1 MPRPIALIYSM
12 LRIPV
17 RLDLRHIFQSHSA
30 AGSRECYIGTAS
42 VSNQP
47 LKTYPMRF
55 GAFILILA
63 VCLFSERVVQTFAQD
78 AIPTVNEAREFLR
91 KGDYDRC
98 IEVAQ
103 SQVDRKVWNERWPE
117 LLLEAQLIRG
127 QYEGAYANWLKA
139 IEQFP
144 VSLRLRLQGIEVCR
158 FNNLD
163 AKAREQ
169 IELID
174 EMLSRMPA
182 RYTGSTELIPLGEYF
197 LLVGEDPKEVLKS
210 CFDQALK
217 INPSLTAAHV
227 ATARMALSKND
238 FKVAAQ
244 ATEKA
249 LKQDPADPEIF
260 YLDFMAWRSS
270 DPTRATA
277 SLARSLDLNPNF
289 VPSILSMVESRMNEE
304 QYAEAEELLKSIEK
318 INSRHPKLW
327 SLRAA
332 IAHLEGR
339 YEQEGECRAQAL
351 KTWALNPDVDHL
363 IGKHLALHYR
373 FVESITYQ
381 KRSLTMDAGY
391 VPAMGQLAQD
401 QLRAGQND
409 EGWTMVE
416 QVRKKDPYDVTIY
429 NLKQLQQRL
438 DSLETLKA
446 PGFIIR
452 MDKKE
457 AKIYGPEAISLLSE
471 ARDVLT
477 KKYSVTLEEPIYVEI
492 FPKQKDFAIRTFGL
506 PGGEGFLGVCFGRLI
521 TANSPAAL
529 QVKSNWK
536 SVLWHEYCHV
546 VTLNKTKNKMPRWL
560 SEGLS
565 VYEERQRDN
574 RWGQS
579 MDPTFRE
586 MILSDEDFI
595 PASQLS
601 SGFLKPKTPMHLQFA
616 YYESS
621 LAVEYMIE
629 SHGMTAMLRLLD
641 DLALGIP
648 TKDALLRMVGS
659 LETLDAGFEQY
670 ARKKANEFGAGVDW
684 SKPNAETA
692 LQWETEHPEAY
703 ALTLKRTA
711 EAVRQK
717 KWDEVILLA
726 EKLKSAW
733 PQDSRDDGCYALLA
747 TAYREMG
754 KLEEERA
761 SLVSLIQHAGAPFD
775 ALARLITI
783 DKEREDW
790 QSIAQWTE
798 IQHAIQPM
806 RFDVQEARALSNEQI
821 DAHEQALHAWTACYE
836 LDPTD
841 PAMINYKIAF
851 NLSKLGRLDEAR
863 SRVLM
868 ALEETPRFLDA
879 LRLLKEIKNKQ
890 SEQTNSKSVE
900 SEGQTR

>member
-1 MPRPIALIYSM
+1 M
-12 LRIPV
+12 LYWDGVGFEPT
-17 RLDLRHIFQSHSA
+17 LRS
-30 AGSRECYIGTAS
+30 
-42 VSNQP
+42 
-47 LKTYPMRF
+47 YPMRF
-55 GAFILILA
+55 GASIFIFM
-63 VCLFSERVVQTFAQD
+63 VCLFSEGLVQTSAQD
-78 AIPTVNEAREFLR
+78 ALPTVNEAREFLR
-91 KGDYDRC
+91 KGDYDLC

-103 SQVDRKVWNERWPE
+103 AQVDRKVWNERWPE

-127 QYEGAYANWLKA
+127 QYEGAHANWLKA

-144 VSLRLRLQGIEVCR
+144 VSLRLRLLGVEVCR

-174 EMLSRMPA
+174 ELLTRMPA

-249 LKQDPADPEIF
+249 SKQDPSDPEIF

-270 DPTRATA
+270 DSTRATT
-277 SLARSLDLNPNF
+277 SLARSLELNPNF

-304 QYAEAEELLKSIEK
+304 QYAEAEELLNSIEK

-332 IAHLEGR
+332 IAHLEGK
-339 YEQEGECRAQAL
+339 YEREGECRTKAL
-351 KTWALNPDVDHL
+351 QTWALNPDVDHL

-381 KRSLTMDAGY
+381 KRSLTMDPGY

-401 QLRAGQND
+401 QLRAGQSY
-409 EGWTMVE
+409 EGWMMVE
-416 QVRKKDPYDVTIY
+416 QVRKKDPYDVTIF

-438 DSLETLKA
+438 DSLETLNA

-457 AKIYGPEAISLLSE
+457 AKIYGPDVTAILSE

-477 KKYSVTLEEPIYVEI
+477 KKYNVTLEEPIYVEI
-492 FPKQKDFAIRTFGL
+492 FPKQKDFAIRTFGM

-565 VYEERQRDN
+565 VYEERLRDN

-586 MILSDEDFI
+586 MILSEEDFI

-621 LAVEYMIE
+621 LAVEYLIE

-670 ARKKANEFGAGVDW
+670 ARQKANEFGPAVDW
-684 SKPNAETA
+684 SKPNAQTA
-692 LQWETEHPEAY
+692 LQWEAEHPDAY

-717 KWDEVILLA
+717 KWDDVIALA
-726 EKLKSAW
+726 EKLKAAW
-733 PQDSRDDGCYALLA
+733 PQDGRDDGCYALLA
-747 TAYREMG
+747 SAYRETG
-754 KLEEERA
+754 KLEDERA
-761 SLVSLIQHAGAPFD
+761 SLVSLTQYASAPFD
-775 ALARLITI
+775 AMARLIAI
-783 DKEREDW
+783 DTDRKDW
-790 QSIAQWTE
+790 QSVANWTE
-798 IQHAIQPM
+798 IQHAIQPL
-806 RFDVQEARALSNEQI
+806 RYDVQEARALSNEQI

-863 SRVLM
+863 ARVLL
-868 ALEETPRFLDA
+868 ALEETPRYLDA
-879 LRLLKEIKNKQ
+879 LRLLKEIKDKQ
-890 SEQTNSKSVE
+890 LEQINPKSAESEEQT
-900 SEGQTR
+900 Q

>member
-1 MPRPIALIYSM
+1 M
-12 LRIPV
+12 LYWDGVGFKPT
-17 RLDLRHIFQSHSA
+17 LRS
-30 AGSRECYIGTAS
+30 
-42 VSNQP
+42 
-47 LKTYPMRF
+47 YPMRF
-55 GAFILILA
+55 GASILIFM
-63 VCLFSERVVQTFAQD
+63 VCLFSEGSVQISAQD
-78 AIPTVNEAREFLR
+78 ALPTVNEAREFLR

-103 SQVDRKVWNERWPE
+103 VQVDRKVWNERWPE

-127 QYEGAYANWLKA
+127 QYEGAYANWLNA

-144 VSLRLRLQGIEVCR
+144 VSLRLRMLGVEVCR
-158 FNNLD
+158 FNNFD

-174 EMLSRMPA
+174 ELLSRMPA

-249 LKQDPADPEIF
+249 SKQDPSDPEIF

-270 DPTRATA
+270 DSTRATT
-277 SLARSLDLNPNF
+277 SLARSLELNPNF

-304 QYAEAEELLKSIEK
+304 QYTEAEELLKSIEK

-332 IAHLEGR
+332 IAHLEGK
-339 YEQEGECRAQAL
+339 YEQEGECRTKAL
-351 KTWALNPDVDHL
+351 QTWALNPDVDHL

-401 QLRAGQND
+401 QLRAGQSD
-409 EGWTMVE
+409 EGWMMVE
-416 QVRKKDPYDVTIY
+416 QVRKKDPYDVTIF

-438 DSLETLKA
+438 DSLETLNA

-457 AKIYGPEAISLLSE
+457 AKIYGSEVMALLSE

-492 FPKQKDFAIRTFGL
+492 FPKQKDFAIRTFGM

-565 VYEERQRDN
+565 VYEERLRDN
-574 RWGQS
+574 RWGQC

-586 MILSDEDFI
+586 MILSEEDFI

-621 LAVEYMIE
+621 LAVEYLIE

-670 ARKKANEFGAGVDW
+670 ARQKANEFGPAVDW
-684 SKPNAETA
+684 SKPNAQTA
-692 LQWETEHPEAY
+692 LQWETDHPDAY
-703 ALTLKRTA
+703 AQTLKRTA

-717 KWDEVILLA
+717 KWDDVIALA
-726 EKLKSAW
+726 EKLKAAW

-747 TAYREMG
+747 TAYRETG

-761 SLVSLIQHAGAPFD
+761 SLVSLTQYASAPFD
-775 ALARLITI
+775 AIALLIAI
-783 DKEREDW
+783 DTDRKDW
-790 QSIAQWTE
+790 QSVANWTE
-798 IQHAIQPM
+798 IQHAIQPL
-806 RFDVQEARALSNEQI
+806 RYDVQEARALSNEQI

-841 PAMINYKIAF
+841 PAMINYKMAF

-863 SRVLM
+863 ARVLM

-879 LRLLKEIKNKQ
+879 LRLLKEIKDKQ
-890 SEQTNSKSVE
+890 LEQINPKSAESEEQT
-900 SEGQTR
+900 Q

>member
-1 MPRPIALIYSM
+1 MTYSTLPIAAG
-12 LRIPV
+12 
-17 RLDLRHIFQSHSA
+17 LDLLDILEGDSA
-30 AGSRECYIGTAS
+30 VDSQECYIETAS
-42 VSNQP
+42 VSNQSP
-47 LKTYPMRF
+47 RNHPMRF
-55 GAFILILA
+55 GASLLVFVA
-63 VCLFSERVVQTFAQD
+63 CLFSAGIPQTIAQN
-78 AIPTVNEAREFLR
+78 ATPTVNETREFLR

-127 QYEGAYANWLKA
+127 QYEGAYANWLTA

-144 VSLRLRLQGIEVCR
+144 VSLRLRLLGVEICR

-169 IELID
+169 MELID
-174 EMLSRMPA
+174 ELLTRMPA

-227 ATARMALSKND
+227 ATARMAVSKND
-238 FKVAAQ
+238 SKVAAQ

-270 DPTRATA
+270 DPPRATA
-277 SLARSLDLNPNF
+277 SLAKSLELNTNF
-289 VPSILSMVESRMNEE
+289 VPSILAMVESRMNEE
-304 QYAEAEELLKSIEK
+304 QYEEAEELLKSIEK
-318 INSRHPKLW
+318 INARHPKLW

-332 IAHLEGR
+332 IAHLEGK
-339 YEQEGECRAQAL
+339 YEQEGECRKKAL
-351 KTWALNPDVDHL
+351 QTWALNPDVDHL

-391 VPAMGQLAQD
+391 IPAMGQLAQD
-401 QLRAGQND
+401 QLRAGQSD

-416 QVRKKDPYDVTIY
+416 QVRKKDPYDVTIF

-438 DSLETLKA
+438 DSLETLNA
-446 PGFIIR
+446 PGLIIR
-452 MDKKE
+452 MDIKE
-457 AKIYGPEAISLLSE
+457 AKIYGPEVLALLSE

-477 KKYSVTLEEPIYVEI
+477 KKYEVTLEEPIYVEI

-565 VYEERQRDN
+565 VYEERLRDN
-574 RWGQS
+574 RWGQP
-579 MDPTFRE
+579 MDPTYRE
-586 MILSDEDFI
+586 MILSDTDFI

-616 YYESS
+616 YFESS
-621 LAVEYMIE
+621 LAVEYLIE

-670 ARKKANEFGAGVDW
+670 ARQKAKDFGPNVDW
-684 SKPNAETA
+684 SKPQADTA
-692 LQWETEHPEAY
+692 IQWETDHPDAY
-703 ALTLKRTA
+703 ALTLKRTV
-711 EAVRQK
+711 EAARQK
-717 KWDEVILLA
+717 KWDDVIGLA
-726 EKLKSAW
+726 EKLKTAW
-733 PQDSRDDGCYALLA
+733 PEDNRDDGCYALLA
-747 TAYREMG
+747 TAYRETG
-754 KLEEERA
+754 KLDEERA
-761 SLVSLIQHAGAPFD
+761 SLVRLTEHASAPFD
-775 ALARLITI
+775 ALVRLVAI
-783 DKEREDW
+783 DTERQDW
-790 QSIAQWTE
+790 ESVAKWTE

-806 RFDVQEARALSNEQI
+806 RYDVQEARAVSHEQI
-821 DAHEQALHAWTACYE
+821 AAHERSLHSWTACTE
-836 LDPTD
+836 LDPID
-841 PAMINYKIAF
+841 PAMINYKMAF

-863 SRVLM
+863 TRVLL

-879 LRLLKEIKNKQ
+879 LRLLKEIKSKQ
-890 SEQTNSKSVE
+890 LEQSNLKSAE
-900 SEGQTR
+900 TEEQSR

>member
-1 MPRPIALIYSM
+1 M
-12 LRIPV
+12 LYWDGVGFEPT
-17 RLDLRHIFQSHSA
+17 LRS
-30 AGSRECYIGTAS
+30 
-42 VSNQP
+42 
-47 LKTYPMRF
+47 YPMRF
-55 GAFILILA
+55 GVSILISM
-63 VCLFSERVVQTFAQD
+63 VCLFSEGLVQTSAQD

-144 VSLRLRLQGIEVCR
+144 VSLRLRLQGVEVCR

-163 AKAREQ
+163 ARAREQ

-277 SLARSLDLNPNF
+277 SLARSLELNPNF

-339 YEQEGECRAQAL
+339 YEQEGQYRTEAL

-416 QVRKKDPYDVTIY
+416 QVRKKDPYDVTIF

-438 DSLETLKA
+438 DSLETLNA

-565 VYEERQRDN
+565 VYEERLRDS

-684 SKPNAETA
+684 SKPNAQTA
-692 LQWETEHPEAY
+692 LQWEAEHPEAY
-703 ALTLKRTA
+703 ALTLKRSA

-717 KWDEVILLA
+717 QWDEVIVLA
-726 EKLKSAW
+726 EKLKAAW
-733 PQDSRDDGCYALLA
+733 PEDSRDDGCYALLA
-747 TAYREMG
+747 TAYRETG
-754 KLEEERA
+754 KLEEERT
-761 SLVSLIQHAGAPFD
+761 SLVNLVQHAGAPFD
-775 ALARLITI
+775 ALARLIVI
-783 DKEREDW
+783 DKERKDW
-790 QSIAQWTE
+790 QAIAQWTE

-806 RFDVQEARALSNEQI
+806 RYDVQEARALSSEQI

-863 SRVLM
+863 ARVLM
-868 ALEETPRFLDA
+868 SLEETPRFLDA
-879 LRLLKEIKNKQ
+879 LRLLKEIRNKQ
-890 SEQTNSKSVE
+890 SEQANLKSAE
-900 SEGQTR
+900 SEEQTR

>member
-1 MPRPIALIYSM
+1 MLPIAI
-12 LRIPV
+12 
-17 RLDLRHIFQSHSA
+17 LDLLNIFGPGSA
-30 AGSRECYIGTAS
+30 VAARECYIGFAS
-42 VSNQP
+42 VPNQSP
-47 LKTYPMRF
+47 KIHPMRF
-55 GAFILILA
+55 GFFLLFILTWASAYSLP
-63 VCLFSERVVQTFAQD
+63 ETNAQD
-78 AIPTVNEAREFLR
+78 ALPTANEARELLR

-127 QYEGAYANWLKA
+127 QYEGAYANWLTA

-144 VSLRLRLQGIEVCR
+144 VSLRLRLLGVEICR

-169 IELID
+169 MELID
-174 EMLSRMPA
+174 DLLSRMPA

-227 ATARMALSKND
+227 ATARMALAKND
-238 FKVAAQ
+238 SKVAAQ

-249 LKQDPADPEIF
+249 LKQDPTDPEVH

-270 DPTRATA
+270 DPARATS
-277 SLARSLDLNPNF
+277 SLAKSLELNPKF
-289 VPSILSMVESRMNEE
+289 VPSLLAMAEAKMNEE
-304 QYAEAEELLKSIEK
+304 QYGEAEEILKSIEK
-318 INSRHPKLW
+318 INARHPKLW

-339 YEQEGECRAQAL
+339 YEQEGECRKNAL
-351 KTWALNPDVDHL
+351 QTWALNPDVDHL

-381 KRSLTMDAGY
+381 KRSLTMDAAY

-401 QLRAGQND
+401 QLRAGQSD

-416 QVRKKDPYDVTIY
+416 QVRKKDPYDVTIF

-438 DSLETLKA
+438 DSLETLIA

-457 AKIYGPEAISLLSE
+457 AKIYGSDVINLLSE

-477 KKYSVTLEEPIYVEI
+477 KKYEVTLEEPIYVEI

-565 VYEERQRDN
+565 VYEERLRDK
-574 RWGQS
+574 RWGQP
-579 MDPTFRE
+579 MDPTYRE

-601 SGFLKPKTPMHLQFA
+601 RGFLKPKTPMHLQFA
-616 YYESS
+616 YFESS
-621 LAVEYMIE
+621 LAVEYLIE
-629 SHGMTAMLRLLD
+629 SHGMASMLRLLD

-670 ARKKANEFGAGVDW
+670 ARKKAKAFGPEVDW
-684 SKPNAETA
+684 SKPDADTA
-692 LQWETEHPEAY
+692 MQWETDHPNAY
-703 ALTLKRTA
+703 ALTLKRA
-711 EAVRQK
+711 GEAVQQK
-717 KWDEVILLA
+717 KWDDVIGLA
-726 EKLKSAW
+726 EKLKLAW
-733 PQDSRDDGCYALLA
+733 PEDNRDEGCYALLA
-747 TAYREMG
+747 TAYRETG
-754 KLEEERA
+754 KSDEERA
-761 SLVSLIQHAGAPFD
+761 SLVSLTEHASAPFD
-775 ALARLITI
+775 ALARLVAI
-783 DKEREDW
+783 DTERKDW
-790 QSIAQWTE
+790 GSVARWTE
-798 IQHAIQPM
+798 LQHAVQPM
-806 RFDVQEARALSNEQI
+806 RYDVQEARAVSHEQI
-821 DAHEQALHAWTACYE
+821 DAHEQSLQAWTACSE

-841 PAMINYKIAF
+841 PAMISYKMAF
-851 NLSKLGRLDEAR
+851 NLGKLGRFDEAR
-863 SRVLM
+863 ARVLL

-879 LRLLKEIKNKQ
+879 LRLLKEIKSKQ
-890 SEQTNSKSVE
+890 LERSNPKSAETEEQS
-900 SEGQTR
+900 R